1 MSKNQFGL
9 VYADAITE
17 NIPGEVNIHPVAYMH
32 NGIRIAANV
41 YTPADY
47 DPMGDKKYPA
57 ITVAH
62 PNGGVKEQVAGLFA
76 EKLAGM
82 GYVTIAA
89 DASCQGESGGE
100 PGQRDYPAN
109 RIDDISGM
117 VDFLMSLDYVDKD
130 RVASLG
136 ICGGGGYTLG
146 AAQIDKR
153 IKAVATLSMFNT
165 GRVRRN
171 GFMDG
176 DTANIQTRLQKAA
189 EARNKEL
196 SGEVT
201 YEGDNP
207 PMTVDQLRGLMAK
220 LPAGLYRDGVEY
232 YGITH
237 AHPNA
242 NSRYTTE
249 SLMHLM
255 AWDVDDRMDLIDQ
268 PLLMMAGDIADTKY
282 MTDSAF
288 EKAVNAKTKEL
299 FLIEG
304 ATHIRTYW
312 VPEYVE
318 KAAGK
323 LQEFFEANL

>member
-1 MSKNQFGL
+1 MSNNKFGL
-9 VYADAITE
+9 VYSGAITE
-17 NIPGEVNIHPVAYMH
+17 NVPGKVNIHPVAYMLH
-32 NGIRIAANV
+32 GNRIAANV

-76 EKLAGM
+76 QKLAEM

-89 DASCQGESGGE
+89 DASYQGESGGE
-100 PGQRDYPAN
+100 PRQRDYPAN
-109 RIDDISGM
+109 RIDDVSGM
-117 VDFLMSLDYVDKD
+117 VDFLMSLSYVDTD
-130 RVASLG
+130 RIASLG
-136 ICGGGGYTLG
+136 VCGGGGYTLA
-146 AAQIDKR
+146 AAQADKR

-176 DTANIQTRLQKAA
+176 DKANIQARLQKAA
-189 EARNKEL
+189 DARNKEL
-196 SGEVT
+196 QGEVM

-207 PMTVDQLRGLMAK
+207 PMTEDQLRGLMEK

-255 AWDVDDRMDLIDQ
+255 AFDVDDRMDLIDQ

-288 EKAVNAKTKEL
+288 EKAVNAEKKEL

-312 VPEYVE
+312 VSEYVE

-323 LQEFFEANL
+323 LKEFFAENL

>member
-1 MSKNQFGL
+1 MSNNKFGL
-9 VYADAITE
+9 VYSGAITE
-17 NIPGEVNIHPVAYMH
+17 NVPGKVNIHPVAYMLH
-32 NGIRIAANV
+32 GNRIAANV

-76 EKLAGM
+76 QKLAEM

-89 DASCQGESGGE
+89 DASYQGESGGE
-100 PGQRDYPAN
+100 PRQRDYPAN
-109 RIDDISGM
+109 RIDDVSGM
-117 VDFLMSLDYVDKD
+117 VDFLMSLSYVDTD
-130 RVASLG
+130 RIASLG
-136 ICGGGGYTLG
+136 VCGGGGYTLA
-146 AAQIDKR
+146 AAQADKR

-176 DTANIQTRLQKAA
+176 DKANIQARLQKAA

-196 SGEVT
+196 QGEVM

-207 PMTVDQLRGLMAK
+207 PMTEDQLRDLMEK

-255 AWDVDDRMDLIDQ
+255 AFDVDDRMDLIDQ

-288 EKAVNAKTKEL
+288 EKAVNAEKKEL

-323 LQEFFEANL
+323 MKEFFAENL

>member
-1 MSKNQFGL
+1 MSNNKFGL
-9 VYADAITE
+9 VYSGAITE
-17 NIPGEVNIHPVAYMH
+17 NVPGKVNIHPVAYMLH
-32 NGIRIAANV
+32 GNRIAANV

-76 EKLAGM
+76 QKLAEM

-89 DASCQGESGGE
+89 DASYQGESGGE
-100 PGQRDYPAN
+100 PRQRDYPAN
-109 RIDDISGM
+109 RIDDVSGM
-117 VDFLMSLDYVDKD
+117 VDFLMSLSYVDTN
-130 RVASLG
+130 RIASLG
-136 ICGGGGYTLG
+136 VCGGGGYTLA
-146 AAQIDKR
+146 AAQADKR

-176 DTANIQTRLQKAA
+176 DKANIQARLQKAA
-189 EARNKEL
+189 DARNKEL
-196 SGEVT
+196 KNEVM

-207 PMTVDQLRGLMAK
+207 PMTEEQLRGLMEK

-255 AWDVDDRMDLIDQ
+255 AFDVDDRMDLIDQ

-288 EKAVNAKTKEL
+288 EKAVNAEKKEL

-312 VPEYVE
+312 VSEYVE

-323 LQEFFEANL
+323 LKEFFAENL